1 MVTLS
6 IEDGRIVSRTYQKPM
21 NLFLYL
27 PPSSSHPPGC
37 IKGTIYGLIN
47 RYHAQNTY
55 RKDYLYFVTMLYKH
69 LLDRG
74 WEREH
79 IRKLMIEAITEVES
93 RGNKGQK
100 SSDSAEDKTSDRL
113 FLHLQYHPDD
123 IPRREVQEL
132 YQEHCGELF
141 QRLLNI
147 DRPTIAY
154 SRPPNLG
161 EFVTKA
167 KLHQA
172 PDRTASRILGE
183 LEAGL
188 NPA

>member
-1 MVTLS
+1 
-6 IEDGRIVSRTYQKPM
+6 
-21 NLFLYL
+21 
-27 PPSSSHPPGC
+27 
-37 IKGTIYGLIN
+37 
-47 RYHAQNTY
+47 
-55 RKDYLYFVTMLYKH
+55 MLYKH

-172 PDRTASRILGE
+172 PEGTASRILGE

>member
-1 MVTLS
+1 
-6 IEDGRIVSRTYQKPM
+6 
-21 NLFLYL
+21 
-27 PPSSSHPPGC
+27 
-37 IKGTIYGLIN
+37 
-47 RYHAQNTY
+47 
-55 RKDYLYFVTMLYKH
+55 MLYKH
-69 LLDRG
+69 LLERG
-74 WEREH
+74 WEREYM
-79 IRKLMIEAITEVES
+79 RKLIIEATTEIES
-93 RGNKGQK
+93 RGKEGPK
-100 SSDSAEDKTSDRL
+100 SSNSAKDKTSNRL

-172 PDRTASRILGE
+172 PERTASRILGE

-188 NPA
+188 DPA